1 MQLEVK
7 KYLFDV
13 RQACSRVVEFTAGKE
28 FADYAQDPML
38 KAAVERQFEIVG
50 EALNRLAKLDASV
63 VEQISDHRRIIA
75 FRNILVHA
83 YAQIDD
89 RVVWGVVETNLP
101 TLIAE
106 VDALLG
112 SGAGDRGQR
121 RLDSAISTRARRSS
135 TGSCGHAMTAARA
148 AVAPCAPWRASPP
161 ARGAG
166 ERRLR
171 APETSGR
178 SARRLR
184 QQAA

>member
-13 RQACSRVVEFTAGKE
+13 QKACARVVEFTAGRS
-28 FADYAQDPML
+28 FSDYTADPMR

-63 VEQISDHRRIIA
+63 VEKISDHRQIIA

-89 RVVWGVVETNLP
+89 RVVWGVVETKLP

-106 VDALLG
+106 VDVLLG
-112 SGAGDRGQR
+112 DGNGD
-121 RLDSAISTRARRSS
+121 
-135 TGSCGHAMTAARA
+135 
-148 AVAPCAPWRASPP
+148 
-161 ARGAG
+161 
-166 ERRLR
+166 
-171 APETSGR
+171 
-178 SARRLR
+178 
-184 QQAA
+184 